1 MAIVK
6 LNKEGYGQIELNQV
20 AFRRDGRIEAQ
31 CALNAEEFPAGK
43 TEIGSVAENG
53 MLFAIDN
60 VKHELKKATLA
71 LAASEVI
78 GINYSTE
85 HLYDERMGGSY
96 KYFYLPGG
104 DTFFPRLGL
113 PAIGDK
119 FHTNTVCYDSDTYED
134 EKAIETAVNG
144 DAPVYAGI
152 ASDGSGYW
160 EIGATAPTAG
170 PVARVIEF
178 ATMPNGQTGLKL
190 QILKV

>member
-31 CALNAEEFPAGK
+31 CALNSEEFPVGK

-96 KYFYLPGG
+96 KYFYLPNG
-104 DTFFPRLGL
+104 DTSFPRLGL
-113 PAIGDK
+113 LAIG
-119 FHTNTVCYDSDTYED
+119 
-134 EKAIETAVNG
+134 EKAIETAVKG
-144 DAPVYAGI
+144 VAPVYAGI

-160 EIGATAPTAG
+160 EISATAPTAG

-178 ATMPNGQTGLKL
+178 ATMPDGQTVLKL
-190 QILKV
+190 QILRV